1 MSNAMKG
8 ADPVSE
14 LSRLR
19 LYLLRVDPTF
29 TRPSSVMRGQATV
42 AWPAR
47 LFAPGGR
54 FASTHLRG
62 LLGLAVGLAA
72 IVAMG
77 GALSRPSPPSLST
90 TVTGDADLA
99 ARARPLLSG
108 ALDRV
113 SIAVLDGTTVTY
125 ANFGAKQ
132 DTEYEIGSITKTF
145 TGLLL
150 ADAIERGEVTADTRL
165 GALLPLAGA
174 PVADVTLAELAS
186 HRAGL
191 SAQGMQLDETIPF
204 LVRLQMHRNPFE
216 QDRDGVLA
224 IARKATL
231 TTRGEFVYSNLGTAL
246 LGHALASMAHR
257 DYVTLV
263 QQRLLIPLGMSAT
276 TLPLTAKDLRTDAP
290 TGYSADGAGEAPW
303 TVNGWGPA
311 GGARSTPAD
320 MARFARALL
329 DGSAPGMDALMP
341 QWDIIQGAQQIG
353 YAWQTQRYKGHL
365 VTFKTGLTGGFTS
378 KIALDR
384 DSDRA
389 VIVLSNTVAQVDDA
403 TNRLLVPDLP

>member
-1 MSNAMKG
+1 MEYQEWPLHQG
-8 ADPVSE
+8 
-14 LSRLR
+14 LR
-19 LYLLRVDPTF
+19 
-29 TRPSSVMRGQATV
+29 SQATL

-47 LFAPGGR
+47 FFATGGR

-77 GALSRPSPPSLST
+77 GALSRPSPSSLST
-90 TVTGDADLA
+90 SVTGDAVLA

-150 ADAIERGEVTADTRL
+150 ADAIERGEVAADTRL